1 MSVPEY
7 QTFMRPLLAF
17 GADGQEKNIRAAIS
31 TIADEFHLRPE
42 DRQLLVPS
50 GKQTLLD
57 NRVHWARTYLDKAGA
72 LKKTRRSHFVV
83 TERGRELLKH
93 APTG

>member
-7 QTFMRPLLAF
+7 QTFMRLLLAF
-17 GADGQEKNIRAAIS
+17 GADGQEKNIHSAIDA
-31 TIADEFHLRPE
+31 IADEFHLTAE
-42 DRQLLVPS
+42 DRQLLVPC

-72 LKKTRRSHFVV
+72 LKR
-83 TERGRELLKH
+83 
-93 APTG
+93 TGDLIL